1 MNDTAIKVQNLTKIY
16 HLYNKPQDRLKEAL
30 NPFKKNY
37 HHDFYALH
45 EISFDV
51 KKGET
56 VGIIGKNG
64 AGKSTL
70 LKIITGVLTP
80 TSGSVEVQGKVA
92 SLLELGAG
100 FNPEMTGLENIYLNG
115 TLMGFSKEEMDLKIE
130 AITEFANIGE
140 FIYQPVKMYSSGM
153 FARLAFSVAINVD
166 ADILIVDEALSVGD
180 MLFQAKCI
188 AKMTSLM
195 EEGMTILFV
204 SHDIHAVRSLCN
216 KGVYLENGKT
226 ILIGEAGEVVDRYIS
241 DDQKEANAQLKE
253 MSNKKAYE
261 SADTAISFTDE
272 NVPVKV
278 ALIPSIT
285 DKEGMTRYG
294 DKGAEILDYAV
305 LDTLFNRTDH
315 LIAKE
320 DYYIQM
326 SIRFHEDLPTFVAT
340 TTLFS
345 LDGEQLL
352 AWINTQD
359 GVDFPAVAKGDIVV
373 VTTKINLPLK
383 QNVYKLGTSVEFP
396 TIPLIQHRFLDMI
409 KGIEVINVNFESP
422 SKPFHSTFYSQGE
435 YLLKKLPQEDSR
447 T

>member
-1 MNDTAIKVQNLTKIY
+1 MNDIAIKVENLTKIY
-16 HLYNKPQDRLKEAL
+16 HLYDKPQDRLKEAL
-30 NPFKKNY
+30 NPFKKSY
-37 HHDFYALH
+37 HHDFYAL
-45 EISFDV
+45 ENISFEV
-51 KKGET
+51 KRGET

-80 TSGSVEVQGKVA
+80 TEGKIAVNGKIA

-100 FNPEMTGLENIYLNG
+100 FNPEMTGMENIYLNG
-115 TLMGFSKEEMDLKIE
+115 TLMGFTKEEMDKKVD

-166 ADILIVDEALSVGD
+166 AEILIVDEALSVGD

-195 EEGMTILFV
+195 EEGTTILFV

-216 KGVYLENGKT
+216 RGVYLKNGKAV
-226 ILIGEAGEVVDRYIS
+226 LIGDAGEVVDRYIS
-241 DDQKEANAQLKE
+241 DDQQAANAQLKE
-253 MSNKKAYE
+253 MANRKAYE
-261 SADTAISFTDE
+261 TSETAIAFTE
-272 NVPVKV
+272 ESIPVIV
-278 ALIPSIT
+278 ATTPSIAE
-285 DKEGMTRYG
+285 KEGMTRYG
-294 DKGAEILDYAV
+294 DGGAEILDYAV
-305 LDTLFNRTDH
+305 LDLQFNKTDH
-315 LIAKE
+315 LISKE

-326 SIRFHEDLPTFVAT
+326 SIKFNEDLPTFVAT

-359 GVDFPAVAKGDIVV
+359 GIDFPPVSKGDIVV

-383 QNVYKLGTSVEFP
+383 QNIYKLGTSVEFP

-422 SKPFHSTFYSQGE
+422 SKPFHSTFYSKGE
-435 YLLKKLPQEDSR
+435 YLLKKLSKEDS
-447 T
+447 